1 MVKNILNKSKDTYL
15 PFWKTSN
22 LKSHI
27 VPACCCCSRFR
38 GTNQRR
44 LNPMRIK
51 TNTNNK
57 KLSTTVFNAPVQF
70 TPFRPQRA
78 ELTHTHTH
86 TQRHTYMY
94 SYSPMPWVHKD
105 SYLCF
110 SFGVTFLRSYSV
122 CVGGVGWW
130 EWVGGGGAVCVCVCG
145 LPSLS
150 ARAHTEAGLY
160 TDRSIHY

>member
-1 MVKNILNKSKDTYL
+1 MVGTRKPTIHASVEAWWKPSSEYSVTGCSSSQELQYTGLTPLRIEHTTWLGVVKNILNKSKDTYL

-86 TQRHTYMY
+86 TVATLH
-94 SYSPMPWVHKD
+94 SPSPTPKD
-105 SYLCF
+105 THLQEVRCN
-110 SFGVTFLRSYSV
+110 T
-122 CVGGVGWW
+122 
-130 EWVGGGGAVCVCVCG
+130 
-145 LPSLS
+145 
-150 ARAHTEAGLY
+150 
-160 TDRSIHY
+160 